1 MPLQPKVKKQ
11 SQEVDIT
18 TNLSRSLG
26 QGLLFGFAD
35 ETEAFI
41 RSLTGSKNYNENL
54 TSCNANK
61 RMISKDEFSTIK
73 RIF

>member
-26 QGLLFGFAD
+26 Q
-35 ETEAFI
+35 
-41 RSLTGSKNYNENL
+41 
-54 TSCNANK
+54 
-61 RMISKDEFSTIK
+61 
-73 RIF
+73 